1 MAIKRHV
8 DYKKNRVRKNI
19 HNYFYDNLLYTQLIY
34 SYLILFFIDRRQA
47 GNVLP
52 KARLQQMQEA
62 LSEFLLMEVI
72 SEAGEYYFPYASL

>member
-1 MAIKRHV
+1 MAIKQHI

-47 GNVLP
+47 GERPTKGMPTTNSRGIVRIF
-52 KARLQQMQEA
+52 AYGGH
-62 LSEFLLMEVI
+62 I
-72 SEAGEYYFPYASL
+72 